1 MLLDFEKQNY
11 LAPGFYVQE
20 VDLGPAPVRSA
31 ESAVL
36 AIIGYVGDKAPL
48 NPTRLRSL
56 AEYNRHYLD
65 LDKAKKQPPGFL
77 TASITGFFENGGR
90 TAYVVPLVFPA
101 AAPGAGST
109 TAATPSQPGP
119 GLQVVSWDVP
129 TSGKNQVIVGA
140 DKDGLL
146 HVLIFD
152 VAGNKDE
159 PKLPSTQA
167 EAISALK
174 QQLAGLLARPVLTG
188 AEKAKVLAQVT
199 SILGPGVQVVSWE
212 GSGVP
217 TSGKN
222 QVIVGAD
229 KDGLLHVLIFD
240 VAGNRAFDMD
250 ETKLPSTQKKAI
262 SALKQQLA
270 GLLAPQVLTDAEK
283 ANVLAQVTSIVDH
296 TPQLVTLL
304 DSALEQLKRLD
315 DVTLVT
321 CPDLFFGM
329 SGMPDAETVRTI
341 QFMLAEHC
349 QSRKNRVAIF
359 DMANEPSTTK
369 VRESVE
375 KLREKLGESS
385 LLSYASA
392 YHPWVTA
399 KPRDGNGTPVPVPPS
414 GHVAGVYARVD
425 RKRGVHKAPAN
436 EALLGVTGLASTLT
450 GNDQETLNPEGV
462 NCLRAFPDS
471 GPLVWGARTLEKKDP
486 RLRYINVRRLFCHI
500 EDSLT
505 RSLRWVVFEPNNQVL
520 WAAIRR
526 DVTAYL
532 TARWNEGALLGT
544 SPEQAFYVR
553 CDEETN
559 PREIRDAGY
568 CVVEVGLA
576 PVRPAE
582 FVVLQIGQWEG
593 GTAVAELYL
602 TP

>member
-36 AIIGYVGDKAPL
+36 AIIGYVGNNAPP

-56 AEYNRHYLD
+56 AEYNRDYLST
-65 LDKAKKQPPGFL
+65 DKNKKQPPGFL

-90 TAYVVPLVFPA
+90 TAYVVPIVPPPA
-101 AAPGAGST
+101 AVVPIVPSPAVPASAQSPQSSGSGADST
-109 TAATPSQPGP
+109 TTATPSQPGP
-119 GLQVVSWDVP
+119 GLQVVSWGDGSGVP
-129 TSGKNQVIVGA
+129 TLGKNQVIVGA

-146 HVLIFD
+146 HVRIFD
-152 VAGNKDE
+152 IDGKKDE
-159 PKLPSTQA
+159 TKLPRA

-174 QQLAGLLARPVLTG
+174 QQLTKLLAPQHVPTD
-188 AEKAKVLAQVT
+188 AEKANVLAQVA
-199 SILGPGVQVVSWE
+199 SILGPGLQVVSWE
-212 GSGVP
+212 DGPGVP

-229 KDGLLHVLIFD
+229 KDGLLHVRIFD
-240 VAGNRAFDMD
+240 VAGNRAFDKD
-250 ETKLPSTQKKAI
+250 ETKLPSTQAEAI
-262 SALKQQLA
+262 SALKQQLTK
-270 GLLAPQVLTDAEK
+270 LLAPQHVLTDAEK
-283 ANVLAQVTSIVDH
+283 ANVLAQVTSIVDP
-296 TPQLVTLL
+296 TPQLVTQLH
-304 DSALEQLKRLD
+304 SALEQLERLD

-321 CPDLFFGM
+321 CPDLFFGTKDV
-329 SGMPDAETVRTI
+329 PAPEAETVRTI

-359 DMANEPSTTK
+359 DMANEPFTTK
-369 VRESVE
+369 VKESVE
-375 KLREKLGESS
+375 ALRNKFGGSS
-385 LLSYASA
+385 LLSYAAA

-526 DVTAYL
+526 NVTAYL
-532 TARWNEGALLGT
+532 TARWNEG
-544 SPEQAFYVR
+544 R
-553 CDEETN
+553 C
-559 PREIRDAGY
+559 
-568 CVVEVGLA
+568 
-576 PVRPAE
+576 
-582 FVVLQIGQWEG
+582 
-593 GTAVAELYL
+593 
-602 TP
+602 